1 MKVIVV
7 GGRTRADYIIESL
20 HANGEDVVAVNSD
33 REYCEYLSARHDI
46 ETFCGDG
53 TKRQV
58 LENAGS
64 AHCDV
69 LIALTSVDADN
80 LAICQLGEFFFHIA
94 SRMCVVSNPR
104 NIKIFRKLG
113 VTAVISETSIL
124 AQTIHQLIS
133 QDAEETFA
141 SQKDPHL
148 TSSFAALPDTD
159 IVAKFRKRQTGAFRR
174 INSR

>member
-20 HANGEDVVAVNSD
+20 HATGEDVVAVNSD

-58 LENAGS
+58 LDDAG
-64 AHCDV
+64 AARCDV
-69 LIALTSVDADN
+69 LIALTSVDADS
-80 LAICQLGEFFFHIA
+80 LIICQLGEHFFGIG

-104 NIKIFRKLG
+104 NIKIFRRLG

-133 QDAEETFA
+133 QDAEDAFA

-148 TSSFAALPDTD
+148 TNSFAALPDTD
-159 IVAKFRKRQTGAFRR
+159 VIAKFSKHQTGRFHR
-174 INSR
+174 IGSR